1 MGILN
6 ISPAER
12 AGAHLLI
19 QLYGPPR
26 SGKTYTALRIARGM
40 VGPQGKIGMLDTE
53 SGRARLYSDNVPGG
67 FVVGE
72 LTPPYT
78 PRRYLEAIEEFL
90 RYGVDILVV
99 DSFSHCW
106 EGPGGVLEMADQAEE
121 HGRKGLLKWLR
132 PKRDYKKLVSFLL
145 STRLHM
151 ILCSRAKQPIV
162 EAVVDGEKT
171 LVTQPSEPIQDK
183 RLKYEMTIV
192 VPMTLDG
199 GYETDPGRL
208 KAPGDLVHLF
218 QGELLDEKTGA
229 AIAAWVKGGK
239 PVDHAL
245 ELLRRAG
252 FDAAA
257 GGTALFTKWW
267 NSAAVRGRRKA
278 LRPDLDNLAS
288 IARAADDEIAREREA
303 EAAARQQRVD
313 AALLDDPFGK
323 IPVRGNGGV
332 DHTIVA
338 GSPGKNRQP
347 VCEGAP

>member
-1 MGILN
+1 MTMGILN
-6 ISPAER
+6 IAPAER

-40 VGPQGKIGMLDTE
+40 VGPKGRIGVLDTE
-53 SGRARLYSDNVPGG
+53 SGRARLYSDKVPGG

-90 RYGVDILVV
+90 AYGVDILVV

-121 HGRKGLLKWLR
+121 HGRKGLLKWLV

-145 STRLHM
+145 STRMHM
-151 ILCSRAKQPIV
+151 ILCSRAKQPIIEAIV
-162 EAVVDGEKT
+162 EGEKT
-171 LVTQPSEPIQDK
+171 LVTQPWGPIQDK
-183 RLKYEMTIV
+183 HIKYEMTIV

-199 GYETDPGRL
+199 AYETDATRL
-208 KAPGDLVHLF
+208 KAPADLSHLF
-218 QGELLDEKTGA
+218 QGELLDERTGA
-229 AIAAWVKGGK
+229 AIAEWVNGGK

-245 ELLRRAG
+245 ELLRRAA
-252 FDAAA
+252 FDAAS
-257 GGTALFTKWW
+257 GGTESFTKWW
-267 NSAAVRGRRKA
+267 NSALVRGRRKA

-288 IARAADDEIAREREA
+288 IARAADDEIARERQAEEA
-303 EAAARQQRVD
+303 TQQQQLDQER
-313 AALLDDPFGK
+313 LDDPFGK
-323 IPVRGNGGV
+323 LPIRGNGSVKPAVYGR
-332 DHTIVA
+332 DPVA
-338 GSPGKNRQP
+338 A
-347 VCEGAP
+347 AP

>member
-6 ISPAER
+6 IAPAER

-19 QLYGPPR
+19 QLYGTPR
-26 SGKTYTALRIARGM
+26 SGKTYTGLRIARGM
-40 VGPQGKIGMLDTE
+40 VGPQGRIGVLDTE
-53 SGRARLYSDNVPGG
+53 SGRARLYSDKVAGG

-72 LTPPYT
+72 LTQPYT

-90 RYGVDILVV
+90 AYGVDILVV

-121 HGRKGLLKWLR
+121 NGQKGLRKWLG
-132 PKRDYKKLVSFLL
+132 PKRDYQKLVSFLL

-171 LVTQPSEPIQDK
+171 LVTEAWEPIQDK

-199 GYETDPGRL
+199 AYETDPNRL
-208 KAPGDLVHLF
+208 KAPGDLLHLF
-218 QGELLDEKTGA
+218 QGGLLDESTGA
-229 AIAAWVKGGK
+229 AIAAWVQGGN
-239 PVDHAL
+239 PVDHTL

-252 FDAAA
+252 CEAAA
-257 GGTALFTKWW
+257 GGTEAFTRWW
-267 NSAAVRGRRKA
+267 NSPRVRGRRKG
-278 LRPDLDNLAS
+278 LRADLDNLIS
-288 IARAADDEIAREREA
+288 IARAADREIAREHQA
-303 EAAARQQRVD
+303 ETEARQQQRD
-313 AALLDDPFGK
+313 RELLDDPFGK
-323 IPVRGNGGV
+323 LPIRGNGSLK
-332 DHTIVA
+332 A
-338 GSPGKNRQP
+338 GADAEQP
-347 VCEGAP
+347 LAGAPA

>member
-6 ISPAER
+6 IARAER

-40 VGPQGKIGMLDTE
+40 VGPKGRIGMLDTE
-53 SGRARLYSDNVPGG
+53 SGRARLYSDKVPGG

-90 RYGVDILVV
+90 QYGVDILVV

-121 HGRKGLLKWLR
+121 NGRTGLLKWLA

-151 ILCSRAKQPIV
+151 VLCSRAKQPIV
-162 EAVVDGEKT
+162 EAVVDGQKT
-171 LVTQPSEPIQDK
+171 LVTQPWEPIQDK
-183 RLKYEMTIV
+183 RLRYEMTIV
-192 VPMTLDG
+192 VPMTRDG
-199 GYETDPGRL
+199 GYETDPDRL
-208 KAPGDLVHLF
+208 KAPGDLVYLF
-218 QGELLDEKTGA
+218 QGGLLDEATGA
-229 AIAAWVKGGK
+229 AIADWVGGGK

-245 ELLRRAG
+245 ERLRKAG
-252 FDAAA
+252 FAAA
-257 GGTALFTKWW
+257 GGGAEAFTRWW
-267 NSAAVRGRRKA
+267 SSGPVKSRRKA
-278 LRPDLDNLAS
+278 LRPDLDNFAS
-288 IARAADDEIAREREA
+288 IARAADEETRRERRA
-303 EAAARQQRVD
+303 ETAARQQQTD
-313 AALLDDPFGK
+313 ATLLDDPFQSR
-323 IPVRGNGGV
+323 PPRGNGGPAPAP
-332 DHTIVA
+332 A
-338 GSPGKNRQP
+338 GNGEIPA
-347 VCEGAP
+347 CEGRP

>member
-6 ISPAER
+6 IAPAER

-19 QLYGPPR
+19 PLYGPPR

-40 VGPQGKIGMLDTE
+40 VGPAGRIGMLDTE
-53 SGRARLYSDNVPGG
+53 SGRARLYSDKVPGG

-121 HGRKGLLKWLR
+121 QGRKGLSKWLG

-151 ILCSRAKQPIV
+151 ILCSRAKQPLI
-162 EAVVDGEKT
+162 EAIIDGQKN
-171 LVTQPSEPIQDK
+171 LITQPWEPIQDK

-192 VPMTLDG
+192 VPMT
-199 GYETDPGRL
+199 
-208 KAPGDLVHLF
+208 
-218 QGELLDEKTGA
+218 
-229 AIAAWVKGGK
+229 
-239 PVDHAL
+239 
-245 ELLRRAG
+245 
-252 FDAAA
+252 
-257 GGTALFTKWW
+257 
-267 NSAAVRGRRKA
+267 
-278 LRPDLDNLAS
+278 
-288 IARAADDEIAREREA
+288 
-303 EAAARQQRVD
+303 
-313 AALLDDPFGK
+313 
-323 IPVRGNGGV
+323 
-332 DHTIVA
+332 
-338 GSPGKNRQP
+338 
-347 VCEGAP
+347 

>member
-1 MGILN
+1 M
-6 ISPAER
+6 R
-12 AGAHLLI
+12 
-19 QLYGPPR
+19 R
-26 SGKTYTALRIARGM
+26 R
-40 VGPQGKIGMLDTE
+40 
-53 SGRARLYSDNVPGG
+53 RAREIAPLQTTPGRYPISLVIHCTFLPQERDAVSPRG
-67 FVVGE
+67 GE

-121 HGRKGLLKWLR
+121 SGRKGLAKWLG

-151 ILCSRAKQPIV
+151 ILCSRAKQPIL
-162 EAVVDGEKT
+162 EALVDGEKT
-171 LVTQPSEPIQDK
+171 LVTQPWEPIQDK

-192 VPMTLDG
+192 VPMSLDG
-199 GYETDPGRL
+199 GYETDPDRL
-208 KAPGDLVHLF
+208 KVPGDLADLF
-218 QGELLDEKTGA
+218 RGELLDERTGM

-245 ELLRRAG
+245 ELLRRAA
-252 FDAAA
+252 FEAAAA
-257 GGTALFTKWW
+257 GTAAFTTWW

-288 IARAADDEIAREREA
+288 IARAADQENDRERQA
-303 EAAARQQRVD
+303 EAAARQQQHD
-313 AALLDDPFGK
+313 QELLGDPFGK
-323 IPVRGNGGV
+323 LPSRGNGSLKHAVEGG
-332 DHTIVA
+332 DPVA
-338 GSPGKNRQP
+338 RARP
-347 VCEGAP
+347 

>member
-6 ISPAER
+6 IAPAER

-40 VGPQGKIGMLDTE
+40 VGPKGRIGVLDTE
-53 SGRARLYSDNVPGG
+53 SGRARLYSDKVPGG

-90 RYGVDILVV
+90 AYGVDILVV

-106 EGPGGVLEMADQAEE
+106 ERPGGVLEMADQAEE
-121 HGRKGLLKWLR
+121 NGKKGLMKWLA

-145 STRLHM
+145 STRMHM
-151 ILCSRAKQPIV
+151 ILCSRAKQPILEAIV
-162 EAVVDGEKT
+162 EGEKT
-171 LVTQPSEPIQDK
+171 LLTQPWEPIQDK

-199 GYETDPGRL
+199 EYETEASRL
-208 KAPGDLVHLF
+208 KAPADLTHLF
-218 QGELLDEKTGA
+218 RGELLDEGTGA
-229 AIAAWVKGGK
+229 AIAEWVNGEK

-245 ELLRRAG
+245 ELLRRAA
-252 FDAAA
+252 FEAAS
-257 GGTALFTKWW
+257 GGTKSLTKWW
-267 NSAAVRGRRKA
+267 NSAPVRGRRKA

-288 IARAADDEIAREREA
+288 IARAADEESARELPAAEITRQPQLDRE
-303 EAAARQQRVD
+303 R
-313 AALLDDPFGK
+313 LDNPFGK
-323 IPVRGNGGV
+323 IPMRGNGSLKSTA
-332 DHTIVA
+332 HRREPVA
-338 GSPGKNRQP
+338 G
-347 VCEGAP
+347 APA

>member
-6 ISPAER
+6 IAPAER

-40 VGPQGKIGMLDTE
+40 VGPKGKIGVLDTE
-53 SGRARLYSDNVPGG
+53 SGRARLYSDKVAGG

-72 LTPPYT
+72 LTAPYT

-90 RYGVDILVV
+90 TYGVDILVV

-121 HGRKGLLKWLR
+121 HGRKGLLKWLA

-151 ILCSRAKQPIV
+151 ILCSRAKQPML
-162 EAVVDGEKT
+162 EAVVEGEKT
-171 LVTQPSEPIQDK
+171 LVTQPWEPIQDK

-199 GYETDPGRL
+199 MYETEPGRL
-208 KAPGDLVHLF
+208 KVPADLADLF
-218 QGELLDEKTGA
+218 RGELLDEATGA
-229 AIAAWVKGGK
+229 AIADWVNGGK

-245 ELLRRAG
+245 ELLRRTA
-252 FDAAA
+252 FEAAS
-257 GGTALFTKWW
+257 GGTECFAKWW
-267 NSAAVRGRRKA
+267 NSASVRSRRKA
-278 LRPDLDNLAS
+278 LRPDVDNLAS
-288 IARAADDEIAREREA
+288 IARAADDERARERHAKET
-303 EAAARQQRVD
+303 AREQQRD
-313 AALLDDPFGK
+313 RERLDDPFAK
-323 IPVRGNGGV
+323 LPLRGNGSVKLTPQGREP
-332 DHTIVA
+332 VA
-338 GSPGKNRQP
+338 G
-347 VCEGAP
+347 APA

>member
-6 ISPAER
+6 IAPAER
-12 AGAHLLI
+12 VGAHLLI

-40 VGPQGKIGMLDTE
+40 VGPKGRIGVLDTE
-53 SGRARLYSDNVPGG
+53 SGRARLYSDKVPGG

-90 RYGVDILVV
+90 AYGVDILVV

-106 EGPGGVLEMADQAEE
+106 EGRGGVLEMADQAEE
-121 HGRKGLLKWLR
+121 NGRKGLLKWLI

-145 STRLHM
+145 STRMHM
-151 ILCSRAKQPIV
+151 ILCSRAKQPIL
-162 EAVVDGEKT
+162 EAVVEGEKT
-171 LVTQPSEPIQDK
+171 LVTQPWEPIQDK

-199 GYETDPGRL
+199 AYETEPSRL

-218 QGELLDEKTGA
+218 QGELLDERTGA
-229 AIAAWVKGGK
+229 AIAEWVTGGK
-239 PVDHAL
+239 PVDHPL
-245 ELLRRAG
+245 ELLRRAA
-252 FDAAA
+252 FDAAS
-257 GGTALFTKWW
+257 GGTESFTRWW
-267 NSAAVRGRRKA
+267 NGAAVKSRRRA

-288 IARAADDEIAREREA
+288 IARAADDEIAREHQA
-303 EAAARQQRVD
+303 EETVQQQRLD
-313 AALLDDPFGK
+313 RERLDDPFGK
-323 IPVRGNGGV
+323 IPIRGNGSLKPTSYGRKPIAAASV
-332 DHTIVA
+332 
-338 GSPGKNRQP
+338 
-347 VCEGAP
+347 

>member
-1 MGILN
+1 MTMGILN
-6 ISPAER
+6 IAPAER

-40 VGPQGKIGMLDTE
+40 VGPRGRIGVLDTE
-53 SGRARLYSDNVPGG
+53 SGRARLYSDKVPGG

-72 LTPPYT
+72 LTAPYT

-90 RYGVDILVV
+90 AYGVDILVV

-121 HGRKGLLKWLR
+121 HGKKGLLKWLM

-145 STRLHM
+145 STRMHM
-151 ILCSRAKQPIV
+151 ILCSRAKQPIL
-162 EAVVDGEKT
+162 EAVIDGEKT
-171 LVTQPSEPIQDK
+171 LLTQPWEPIQDK

-199 GYETDPGRL
+199 MYETEAGRL
-208 KAPGDLVHLF
+208 KVPGDLAHLF
-218 QGELLDEKTGA
+218 QGELLDEGTGA
-229 AIAAWVKGGK
+229 AIAEWVNGGK

-245 ELLRRAG
+245 ELLRKSA
-252 FDAAA
+252 FAAAA
-257 GGTALFTKWW
+257 GGTEAFTKWW
-267 NSAAVRGRRKA
+267 NSAPVRGRRRA

-288 IARAADDEIAREREA
+288 IARAADQEIAREHQA
-303 EAAARQQRVD
+303 EEAARQQQ
-313 AALLDDPFGK
+313 LDQ
-323 IPVRGNGGV
+323 VRL
-332 DHTIVA
+332 D
-338 GSPGKNRQP
+338 
-347 VCEGAP
+347 